1 MGDFIANTTN
11 TGITRI
17 VTKEIV
23 ERYDYTELLD
33 IKTRLELK
41 LADTNALIAECVKL
55 GVQPK
60 EVIA

>member
-1 MGDFIANTTN
+1 MDFIANITN

-17 VTKEIV
+17 VNKDIV

-33 IKTRLELK
+33 IKSRLELK

-55 GVQPK
+55 GVQSRQ
-60 EVIA
+60 V